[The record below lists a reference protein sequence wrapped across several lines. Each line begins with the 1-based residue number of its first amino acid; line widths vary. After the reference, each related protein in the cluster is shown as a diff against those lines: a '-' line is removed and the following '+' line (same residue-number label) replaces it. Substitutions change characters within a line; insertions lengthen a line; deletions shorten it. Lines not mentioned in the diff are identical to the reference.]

1 MTPIKKK
8 DLKYAMRTA
17 IILAELAHRMRD
29 GINNMTWL
37 IEEGVDSAELKDAKV
52 DGFSISGDFEDV
64 RKAYDNFVSEAITM
78 RNHIDEL
85 YRKEG

>member
-37 IEEGVDSAELKDAKV
+37 IEEGVDSAELKDAKI